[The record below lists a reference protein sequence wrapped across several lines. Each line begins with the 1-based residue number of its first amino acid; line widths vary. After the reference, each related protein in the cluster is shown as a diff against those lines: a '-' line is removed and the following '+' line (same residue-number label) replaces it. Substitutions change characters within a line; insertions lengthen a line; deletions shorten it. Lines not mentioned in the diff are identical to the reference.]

1 MEAGGSGEAVNK
13 VSLHACTSCLT
24 SSQATLR
31 FLSSQLSRS
40 CEMGVAW
47 DEATSCHKRLNY
59 RDTYLT
65 FDLEKPSC
73 C

>member
-13 VSLHACTSCLT
+13 VSLHAYIMSNLVP
-24 SSQATLR
+24 SHPQI
-31 FLSSQLSRS
+31 LSSQLSRS

-59 RDTYLT
+59 RYTYLT